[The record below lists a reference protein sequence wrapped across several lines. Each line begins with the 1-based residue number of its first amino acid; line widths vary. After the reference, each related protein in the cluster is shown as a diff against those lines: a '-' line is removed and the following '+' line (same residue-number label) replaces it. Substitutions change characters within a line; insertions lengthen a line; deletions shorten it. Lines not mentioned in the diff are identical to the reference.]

1 MPDSTHFQTAPEID
15 VEGYEQEELSF
26 EGFPIESIMIRSEG
40 RSVFEVSR
48 RIKNGN
54 YIMDPDF
61 QRDFVWD
68 HHRQSKLIESAL
80 LRIPLPVFYLAETRE
95 GKTVV
100 VDGLQRLTTFHR
112 FLENEFKLK
121 GMEFLS
127 DLNGKKFRDLSP
139 LLQNRIEDTQLQLY
153 LIDSQ
158 VPETAKY
165 EIFERVNSG
174 VPLTRQQM
182 RNCLFVGDATA
193 WLGKMAH
200 HSDFL
205 KATGS
210 SLNSKTMRD
219 RECINRFAAFHVC
232 GWRDYSG
239 KMDSFLGETLSKMNQ
254 DCDSDALSKEF
265 LRSMRLNTLVQGE
278 HAGKMTGPAHGAA
291 INLGQREIGV
301 VCSDDCVRRPANADA
316 AADDEFVDGSYYGH
330 FGIADRFESQIVAAV
345 EHSNAIGVR
354 LHLLD
359 IHAAAKAPAFR
370 ADKNAVH
377 FGVAARF
384 SDYAGKR

>member
-1 MPDSTHFQTAPEID
+1 MTTDATKEPSAAED
-15 VEGYEQEELSF
+15 VEGYEQEELDF
-26 EGFPIESIMIRSEG
+26 AGFPIESIMIRSEG

-54 YIMDPDF
+54 YVMDPDF

-68 HHRQSKLIESAL
+68 HERQGKLIESAL
-80 LRIPLPVFYLAETRE
+80 LRIPLPVFYLAETLD

-121 GMEFLS
+121 GLEFLS

-182 RNCLFVGDATA
+182 RNCLFVGKATA
-193 WLGKMAH
+193 WLGSMSH
-200 HSDFL
+200 HPDFL
-205 KATGS
+205 KATGA
-210 SLNSKTMRD
+210 SLSSKTMRD
-219 RECINRFAAFHVC
+219 RECINRFAAFSVN

-239 KMDSFLGETLSKMNQ
+239 KMDNFLGDTLSKMNRQ
-254 DCDSDALSKEF
+254 CDFELLSQQF
-265 LRSMRLNTLVQGE
+265 LGSMRLNTLVQGD
-278 HAGKMTGPAHGAA
+278 HAFRKSLLSPISRSVLNIALFDVLSVLFAGA
-291 INLGQREIGV
+291 NPE
-301 VCSDDCVRRPANADA
+301 
-316 AADDEFVDGSYYGH
+316 
-330 FGIADRFESQIVAAV
+330 AV
-345 EHSNAIGVR
+345 ESEKVEIKKQIRGLMQNTEFDLAISRSTNSVKMVR
-354 LHLLD
+354 T
-359 IHAAAKAPAFR
+359 
-370 ADKNAVH
+370 
-377 FGVAARF
+377 RF
-384 SDYAGKR
+384 KMAEDVLTPFLT